1 MPTKSHEQLTR
12 LVDAAFRKLGTSDG
26 DAAIVARHMVG
37 ANLAGHDSHGVIL
50 LPTYVDRA
58 RKGDV
63 VLNAPFEV
71 LDDTPA
77 SARVDGHWG
86 LGQVVS
92 EKAMNLAIDKARKT
106 NVAAVT
112 VVRQS
117 HVGRVGDYP
126 IMAARAGMIAFMF
139 CDSGRTAKGVVPFG
153 GREARLGTNPICIA
167 LPSDLEA
174 PVFIDMATSA
184 AAANKIGVY
193 RNRKQQLPP
202 GWIVDKDGNPT
213 TDPNDYFAGG
223 ALLPVGGA
231 SQGHK
236 GFGLSFMVETF
247 AGILTGLG
255 FGVDPSGR
263 HNDGSLMI
271 VLNPGAFQPIDKFKR
286 EVAEFAHWVRET
298 PPAAGVERVYY
309 PGELEHITEQKR
321 RAEGIPI
328 EDETWASLVRTA
340 DTLGLSD
347 LVADRS

>member
-1 MPTKSHEQLTR
+1 MPNKSPEQLSR
-12 LVDAAFRKLGTSDG
+12 LVDAAFRKLGAKDE

-50 LPTYVDRA
+50 LPTYVERA

-63 VLNAPFEV
+63 VMDAPFDVVEE
-71 LDDTPA
+71 TA
-77 SARVDGHWG
+77 TTARVDGHWG
-86 LGQVVS
+86 LGQVMS
-92 EKAMNLAIDKARKT
+92 ERAMKLAIAKAQQS

-126 IMAARAGMIAFMF
+126 IMVAKAGMIAFMF
-139 CDSGRTAKGVVPFG
+139 CDSGRTSKGVVPFG
-153 GREARLGTNPICIA
+153 GREPRLGTNPICIA
-167 LPSDLEA
+167 LPSDLEGT
-174 PVFIDMATSA
+174 VFIDMATSA

-213 TDPNDYFAGG
+213 TDPNDYYAGG
-223 ALLPVGGA
+223 ALLPVGGQ

-255 FGVDPSGR
+255 YGVGDGR
-263 HNDGSLMI
+263 HNDGTLMI
-271 VLNPGAFQPIDKFKR
+271 VLNPGDFRPADQFKR
-286 EVAEFAHWVRET
+286 EVAEFARYIAAT
-298 PPAAGVERVYY
+298 PPAKDVERVYY
-309 PGELEHITEQKR
+309 PGELEYLTEQKR

-328 EDETWASLVRTA
+328 EDTTWANLVRTA
-340 DTLGLSD
+340 ETLGLSE
-347 LVADRS
+347 LVQ

>member
-1 MPTKSHEQLTR
+1 MPTKSAEQLSR
-12 LVDAAFRKLGTSDG
+12 LVEATFTKLGARPADAATVG
-26 DAAIVARHMVG
+26 RHMVG

-63 VLNAPFEV
+63 VLDAPIDV
-71 LDDTPA
+71 LDETA
-77 SARVDGHWG
+77 TTARVDGHWG

-92 EKAMNLAIDKARKT
+92 ERAMLLAIEKAQKS
-106 NVAAVT
+106 NVGAIT

-174 PVFIDMATSA
+174 TVFIDMATSA
-184 AAANKIGVY
+184 AAGNKIGVY
-193 RNRKQQLPP
+193 RNRGQQLPA
-202 GWIVDKDGNPT
+202 GWIVDKDGSPT
-213 TDPNDYFAGG
+213 TDPNDFFDGG

-271 VLNPGAFQPIDKFKR
+271 VLNPGAFRPADQFKR
-286 EVAEFAHWVRET
+286 EVAEFARYITET
-298 PPAAGVERVYY
+298 PPAPGVERVYH
-309 PGELEHITEQKR
+309 PGELEYLTEQKR
-321 RAEGIPI
+321 RKEGIPI
-328 EDETWASLVRTA
+328 EDRTWQSLVEMAEKLGLASLA
-340 DTLGLSD
+340 S
-347 LVADRS
+347 

>member
-1 MPTKSHEQLTR
+1 
-12 LVDAAFRKLGTSDG
+12 
-26 DAAIVARHMVG
+26 
-37 ANLAGHDSHGVIL
+37 
-50 LPTYVDRA
+50 
-58 RKGDV
+58 
-63 VLNAPFEV
+63 
-71 LDDTPA
+71 
-77 SARVDGHWG
+77 
-86 LGQVVS
+86 
-92 EKAMNLAIDKARKT
+92 MNLAIDKARKT